1 MSGQPHGRPARA
13 RLLPRIPVLSH
24 SVRFLDFPLDLQIAM
39 LQECCPRS
47 LIQLNS
53 LCKTT
58 RQLLERPSIWKRIR
72 IRMGLPDPLKDPGLS
87 CSNWYSVWTEQ
98 RLVQFIFGIQCHW
111 NSDLPFVFCF
121 LFEKRVCD
129 ECYPKWILSPQFFLQ
144 TNGMNLTAY
153 DNTVSPPLL
162 MSRLGYCKWI
172 ISISVDG
179 GSLIRVKDLERAD
192 YEYKVA
198 RQDDYVATTGDFRLK
213 RLDWFTIIQE
223 RPGSR
228 LEHLAGKIVKRGV
241 YTKELVKMDHAI
253 TLWHERFR
261 QLVTQ
266 MAEDNCTRF
275 NDLALK
281 YNLGLPKHVLNIPA
295 VNIYVQAYTV
305 SLESITLTY
314 MSSPTSFF
322 ALGPHIRRGVG
333 KLKAV
338 EDSRLP
344 THVVCTSCTQN
355 DDPYLPIALLRHT
368 KDKHPHYFPVD
379 KQWPCI
385 ICVTPKLFSH
395 SGLKHHLS
403 LKHDL
408 DSAWEKSGDPYD
420 FEE

>member
-1 MSGQPHGRPARA
+1 IISGQPHGRPARA
-13 RLLPRIPVLSH
+13 RPLPRTPVLSH

-58 RQLLERPSIWKRIR
+58 HQLLERPSIWKRIR
-72 IRMGLPDPLKDPGLS
+72 IRMGLPDPP
-87 CSNWYSVWTEQ
+87 EQ
-98 RLVQFIFGIQCHW
+98 RLICEKEW

-144 TNGMNLTAY
+144 TNGMNLAAY

-162 MSRLGYCKWI
+162 ISRLGYCKWI
-172 ISISVDG
+172 VSMSVDG

-228 LEHLAGKIVKRGV
+228 LEHLAGEIVKRGV
-241 YTKELVKMDHAI
+241 YMKELVKMDHAI
-253 TLWHERFR
+253 TLWYERYR

-281 YNLGLPKHVLNIPA
+281 YNLGLPKHA
-295 VNIYVQAYTV
+295 HTM
-305 SLESITLTY
+305 SLEPITL
-314 MSSPTSFF
+314 TSFF

-344 THVVCTSCTQN
+344 TRVVCTSCTQN
-355 DDPYLPIALLRHT
+355 DDPYFPIALLRHT
-368 KDKHPHYFPVD
+368 KDKHPHVDIKPIAKQYFPVD